1 MRSAI
6 PFAIIFI
13 CFSLASAGRGLTGRR
28 LLLQVYHVGQTDN
41 VTLVK
46 SPQKNAARQ
55 LGKTG
60 YKVELKCPFVPGK
73 ENPKSIKRS
82 RVKGSC
88 EIRKVHIKR
97 DLDSY
102 GGLLYN
108 NGRLIVWSQN
118 GASM

>member
-13 CFSLASAGRGLTGRR
+13 CFSLALAGRGLTGRK
-28 LLLQVYHVGQTDN
+28 LLLQVFHGGRTDN

-46 SPQKNAARQ
+46 SPQKNDARQ

-60 YKVELKCPFVPGK
+60 YKVELKCPFVPVK
-73 ENPKSIKRS
+73 EYPTSIKRL
-82 RVKGSC
+82 RVKESC
-88 EIRKVHIKR
+88 ETRKVHIQR
-97 DLDSY
+97 DLDTY

-118 GASM
+118 GTSM